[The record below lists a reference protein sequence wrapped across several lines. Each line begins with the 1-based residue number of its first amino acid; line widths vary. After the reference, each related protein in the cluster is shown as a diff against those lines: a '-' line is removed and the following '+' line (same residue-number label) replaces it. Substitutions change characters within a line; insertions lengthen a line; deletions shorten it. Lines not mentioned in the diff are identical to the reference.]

1 MEIPRPKSNS
11 STILVDTDAFIALVR
26 LDDANHERA
35 QRLFQALEKKSV
47 TFCTSNYVFSE
58 VLTVLSQRVGHSTA
72 MEFARSIKS
81 VHNPILVHWVNEE
94 VENRA
99 LTIFEAQASKN
110 VSFTDCT
117 NMALLDRLTLE
128 YIFSFDA
135 VYRKNGY
142 STVERFVEIAQA

>member
-1 MEIPRPKSNS
+1 MPQPKSNS
-11 STILVDTDAFIALVR
+11 STIFVDTDVFIALVKSN
-26 LDDANHERA
+26 DANHDRA
-35 QRLFQALEKKSV
+35 QRLFHALEEQPI

-58 VLTVLSQRVGHSTA
+58 VLTVLSQRVGHDTA

-81 VHNPILVHWVNEE
+81 VHNPIQVHWVDEE

-99 LTIFEAQASKN
+99 LTIFEAQTSKN

-117 NMALLDRLTLE
+117 NMALLDRLSLE

-135 VYRKNGY
+135 AYRKNGY
-142 STVERFVEIAQA
+142 ATVEHLVERAQS